1 MSQRLRTFIRKNYLR
16 SLTMKSKDVTL
27 IARAY
32 SKQPHLFLSE
42 QGRVTWPRIRSWCSS
57 VDRIDLYEEL
67 RELADSKPGD
77 YLQAFVDRRLCLHC
91 GTNPVGYR
99 KKLQYCLHCL
109 EIPEVRAFAQ
119 QTVGSRISAA
129 KKDPDRILANQKR
142 LFDRTGFA
150 HPMHNPAVK
159 EKVRS
164 TYFNRTG
171 YDNPS
176 YNPAVK
182 KKRRKTQQRNW
193 GASHWLKSASGK
205 ASLKKIFKSRFGG
218 HPMKTDAVKLK
229 TKETNAVRYQ
239 GGHPLRDP
247 SVASSLEYTN
257 MQRYG
262 VRRVGSNVEFH
273 EKARKTTLQRYG
285 VEFASQSNRVKRK
298 IRRTVLERTGYSH
311 YSKDPEWFAQNS
323 GNRHK
328 RREVEH
334 CGRTLHLQG
343 YEPQALQIL
352 SSVYGAERVF
362 ASYEQPDRS
371 VKYRFE
377 GRTRTYHPDITVV
390 GRHRSMDFEVK
401 SDYTLFKSLE
411 MNRAKAR
418 SSGARTLVVLDRKSL
433 AYKLLPTE
441 WWRLPEETLR
451 QIIASR

>member
-27 IARAY
+27 IARTY

-91 GTNPVGYR
+91 GTHPVGYR

-109 EIPEVRAFAQ
+109 ELPEVKASARQ
-119 QTVGSRISAA
+119 VVRDRISST
-129 KKDPDRILANQKR
+129 KRDPARVEANQKR

-150 HPMHNPAVK
+150 HPMHNPTVR

-164 TYFNRTG
+164 TYFDRTG

-176 YNPAVK
+176 YNPEVK
-182 KKRRKTQQRNW
+182 KKRRKTQQLNW

-205 ASLKKIFKSRFGG
+205 ASLKKIFKNRFGG
-218 HPMKTDAVKLK
+218 HPMKTDAVKSK

-247 SVASSLEYTN
+247 TIKANREDAFLR
-257 MQRYG
+257 RYG
-262 VRRVGSNVEFH
+262 VRNPAQCPTSKLKSRRTSLE
-273 EKARKTTLQRYG
+273 RYG
-285 VEFASQSNRVKRK
+285 VEFPVQSERVKRK
-298 IRRTVLERTGYSH
+298 TRKTILERTGYSH

-377 GRTRTYHPDITVV
+377 GRTRTYHPDLTVV
-390 GRHRSMDFEVK
+390 GRHQSMDFEVK

-411 MNRAKAR
+411 MNRAKAK

-433 AYKLLPTE
+433 SYKLLPTD